1 MATQRNPFQ
10 ALVDRGKRRTLA
22 EIEAA
27 TRGANPYNA
36 IHNRAPRQT
45 TRQARL
51 SKWISDQRVLLAE
64 EDLIVLDNPSPAQ
77 SSRCMSASARSRGN
91 ETTSQRP
98 HSQAACPGALVRP
111 SSTLPHTP
119 PSSSR
124 FPLDGLK
131 RKASCLDDNDDD
143 VIIVHP
149 PPASSRRGS
158 RTTTVIDLTK
168 HNCPK
173 RQSSFLGNHDDDVI
187 IIDPPAAEMRRALRP
202 LLLGTPKDGTIR
214 PAKRP
219 KQPNQ
224 QQTNLTSARRRGRC
238 NAGPTA
244 PKTNALSASAT
255 DATVVVANP
264 AETGTEEVSVV
275 LQSVE
280 SVTHLFTLATEIR
293 DEIYRH
299 LLVSTKPIHVQNL
312 WTETAR
318 RPSRR
323 GAGDDCANTT
333 IDTRIL
339 SVCRQ
344 TAVEGTR
351 ILYSE
356 NCFLYLL
363 RDEVSKGRRSQR
375 FADSGRK
382 INLAKYGHLIRHM
395 AIELEPNRT
404 EASYE
409 SLMADALATLAPGP
423 TTGKITPDCS
433 IHLHTLT
440 VTVSPL
446 LQASHRTLRG
456 PGLGNQGMIVHEGRF
471 LSVVSFFSRG
481 APVLK
486 ALQRINADFLRINV
500 HVNSDI
506 KTGTSSNES
515 GDEADSESD
524 GEVSDTAS
532 RRPKKRHL
540 ETTIDLRCL
549 PRRMEALSRE
559 DPLGNLWANDALMQA
574 RRHDQGAKA
583 NNTLVNLRL
592 HIEQACLEPEKALRG
607 GVWEDHAAAERR
619 RREKKAKEAAR
630 LDGDAWD
637 VKDDRQGLDRWI
649 SRGMRSLIIS
659 IDRVGGE
666 LRAYR
671 P

>member
-1 MATQRNPFQ
+1 M
-10 ALVDRGKRRTLA
+10 
-22 EIEAA
+22 
-27 TRGANPYNA
+27 
-36 IHNRAPRQT
+36 
-45 TRQARL
+45 
-51 SKWISDQRVLLAE
+51 
-64 EDLIVLDNPSPAQ
+64 
-77 SSRCMSASARSRGN
+77 SS
-91 ETTSQRP
+91 
-98 HSQAACPGALVRP
+98 
-111 SSTLPHTP
+111 SST
-119 PSSSR
+119 R
-124 FPLDGLK
+124 RPL
-131 RKASCLDDNDDD
+131 
-143 VIIVHP
+143 
-149 PPASSRRGS
+149 
-158 RTTTVIDLTK
+158 
-168 HNCPK
+168 
-173 RQSSFLGNHDDDVI
+173 SSFLGNHDDDVI

-404 EASYE
+404 EAS
-409 SLMADALATLAPGP
+409 
-423 TTGKITPDCS
+423 
-433 IHLHTLT
+433 
-440 VTVSPL
+440 
-446 LQASHRTLRG
+446 
-456 PGLGNQGMIVHEGRF
+456 
-471 LSVVSFFSRG
+471 G